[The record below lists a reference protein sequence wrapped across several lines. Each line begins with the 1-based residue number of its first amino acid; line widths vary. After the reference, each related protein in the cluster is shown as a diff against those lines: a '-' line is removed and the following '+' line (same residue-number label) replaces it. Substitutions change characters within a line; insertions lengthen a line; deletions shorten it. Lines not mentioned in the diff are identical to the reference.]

1 VISNR
6 YGFIFTHIP
15 KTGGTSILTTL
26 HEDTEQECEIVYEK
40 NGEGI
45 AAVFPNKNDFPW
57 WDAWVDKEQQTVE
70 HRRLYRQQKGIPH
83 SRLVHTDTVNVIFSP
98 TSPLEYVGNGNI
110 KHLPLAMWNVLMQ
123 DRRFQLYRTFAHT
136 YRAVATCRNPY
147 TREFSFFLYEND
159 NALKHI
165 IQNSKKEQISNKIKT
180 LWTEWA
186 KKTLCTHENS
196 QYKFIV
202 NDSGIYPHLIRLE
215 YMEKDYNEFCE
226 IAGIKR
232 KTAEIPHKLDN
243 KTKLKNYLPKN
254 ILEWYNNELLSLIH
268 KNRSDD
274 FENLPYEKGSLK

>member
-1 VISNR
+1 MISNR

-15 KTGGTSILTTL
+15 KTGGTSILTAL
-26 HEDTEQECEIVYEK
+26 HEDTEQECEFVYEK

-45 AAVFPNKNDFPW
+45 AAVFPNKDDFPW
-57 WDAWVDKEQQTVE
+57 WQAWVDKERQIAE
-70 HRRLYRQQKGIPH
+70 HRRL
-83 SRLVHTDTVNVIFSP
+83 LAEHTDLSFDYPYYDDFINVIFSP
-98 TSPLEYVGNGNI
+98 NSRLEYVGNGNI

-123 DRRFQLYRTFAHT
+123 DRRFQLYKTFAHT

-165 IQNSKKEQISNKIKT
+165 IQNSNKEQISNKIKT

-202 NDSGIYPHLIRLE
+202 NDSGVYPHLIRLE

-232 KTAEIPHKLDN
+232 KTTEIPHKLN
-243 KTKLKNYLPKN
+243 YNTKLKIYLPEN
-254 ILEWYNNELLSLIH
+254 IFEWYNDELLSLIH